1 MKPTAL
7 LAVVSALLAQTV
19 NPSPRELLSVA
30 RKLTTIEIGTILSAS
45 RKELIGKTFRVPST
59 PGGQELEVLLGS
71 TGAPKMARTSY
82 RTLGGTIGGVVSG
95 RSTSSIETRW
105 SEDIIKIIDYTDRP
119 ARRCDG
125 SAEKGEMVIEY
136 MFRSSTKAWT
146 VTARRRDPHDVGGLG
161 IAPAFEMLRGAGL
174 ITNGERRRIGGHW
187 ARAFI
192 TPWAPPADRSPQPL
206 LTGDPIPNVAGHPV
220 PNDPTQSLWI
230 DAESLL
236 PLRWEASDRKLSYG
250 FDFIYES
257 IDLRRPSGIEAPECI
272 Q

>member
-95 RSTSSIETRW
+95 RSTSWWPRTAHSLHDFLIGY
-105 SEDIIKIIDYTDRP
+105 YTAIRFQVP
-119 ARRCDG
+119 AKFIAACPR
-125 SAEKGEMVIEY
+125 
-136 MFRSSTKAWT
+136 
-146 VTARRRDPHDVGGLG
+146 VT
-161 IAPAFEMLRGAGL
+161 
-174 ITNGERRRIGGHW
+174 
-187 ARAFI
+187 
-192 TPWAPPADRSPQPL
+192 RSPERIADYAIQK
-206 LTGDPIPNVAGHPV
+206 NH
-220 PNDPTQSLWI
+220 
-230 DAESLL
+230 
-236 PLRWEASDRKLSYG
+236 LR
-250 FDFIYES
+250 
-257 IDLRRPSGIEAPECI
+257 
-272 Q
+272 